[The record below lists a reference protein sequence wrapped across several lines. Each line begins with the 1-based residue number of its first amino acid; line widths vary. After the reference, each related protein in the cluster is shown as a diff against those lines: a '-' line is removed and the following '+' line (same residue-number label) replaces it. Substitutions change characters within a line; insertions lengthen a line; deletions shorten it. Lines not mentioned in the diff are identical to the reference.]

1 MIARINTVE
10 AEAGKLAGVVE
21 FCQQQLPG
29 VRDTPG
35 FKGFFLLA
43 DRQAGKVVTISL
55 WDSHDD
61 LQRNE
66 PRGAQVREEGHAELG
81 IAPTPADLY
90 EVLLQA

>member
-10 AEAGKLAGVVE
+10 TETDKLAGVVE
-21 FCQQQLPG
+21 FCQERLPG
-29 VRDTPG
+29 VRETPG
-35 FKGFFLLA
+35 FKGFYLLA
-43 DRQAGKVVTISL
+43 DRQNGKVVTISL

-61 LQRNE
+61 LQQNE
-66 PRGAQVREEGHAELG
+66 PRGAQAREEGHSELG